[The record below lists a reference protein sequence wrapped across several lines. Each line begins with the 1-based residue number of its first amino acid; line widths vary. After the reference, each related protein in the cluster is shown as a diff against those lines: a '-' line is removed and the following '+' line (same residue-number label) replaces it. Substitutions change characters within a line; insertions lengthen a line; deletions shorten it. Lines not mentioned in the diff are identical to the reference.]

1 MPNASPTLLV
11 VDDHPMALSGTTAFL
26 AEVMPDVA
34 VHAAGSTREA
44 LHTLQQG
51 LRPDIVLLDIWL
63 NDGTGFDAMQTFKSL
78 IPTARFIFMSA
89 EATPEIVNRARALT
103 AYGFVGKHLDAAA
116 FSTAIRAVLAGEMA
130 FPSDE
135 TLNGHARSFGPTHGI
150 PVTPAELG
158 LTPRQ
163 GSVLA
168 LVLEGLPNKVIA
180 RKLGLT
186 ENTVKEHVSAILQRL
201 GVRTRMQVM
210 SRMERF
216 RLRLQ

>member
-1 MPNASPTLLV
+1 MSNVAPTLLV

-26 AEVMPDVA
+26 AEVMPDIA
-34 VHAAGSTREA
+34 VHSAGSASEA
-44 LHTLQQG
+44 MQTLQRG

-63 NDGTGFDAMQTFKSL
+63 RDGTGFDAMQTLKVL
-78 IPTARFIFMSA
+78 VPGARFILMSA
-89 EATPEIVNRARALT
+89 EATPEIVDRARSLA
-103 AYGFVGKHLDAAA
+103 AAGFVGKHLDAPA
-116 FSTAIRAVLAGEMA
+116 FATAVRRVLSGDTC
-130 FPSDE
+130 FPADD
-135 TLNGHARSFGPTHGI
+135 TLQGDGQGFGPSHGI

-163 GSVLA
+163 GAVLA
-168 LVLEGLPNKVIA
+168 LVLEGQPNKIIA
-180 RKLGLT
+180 RELGLT

-216 RLRLQ
+216 RLRQ

>member
-1 MPNASPTLLV
+1 MSLSAPTLLV

-26 AEVMPDVA
+26 SEVLPDIA
-34 VHAAGSTREA
+34 VHAAVGTAQA
-44 LHTLQQG
+44 LSLVEQG
-51 LRPDIVLLDIWL
+51 VRPQLVLLDIWL
-63 NDGTGFDAMQTFKSL
+63 SDGTGFDAMQVLKRL
-78 IPTARFIFMSA
+78 LPQARFVFMSA
-89 EATPEIVNRARALT
+89 EATADIVTKAQALG
-103 AYGFVGKHLDAAA
+103 AYGFIGKHLDGA
-116 FSTAIRAVLAGEMA
+116 SITAVIRQVMQGETS
-130 FPSDE
+130 FPSPKSLQGLAS
-135 TLNGHARSFGPTHGI
+135 TMGPPHGI

-168 LVLEGLPNKVIA
+168 LVLEGLPNKTIA
-180 RKLGLT
+180 RRLGLT

-216 RLRLQ
+216 RLTQ

>member
-1 MPNASPTLLV
+1 MSNVAPTLLV
-11 VDDHPMALSGTTAFL
+11 VDDHPMALSGTTLFL
-26 AEVMPDVA
+26 AQVMPDVA
-34 VHAAGSTREA
+34 VHAAGSASEA
-44 LHTLQQG
+44 LNTLQRG

-63 NDGTGFDAMQTFKSL
+63 NDGTGFDAMQTLKS
-78 IPTARFIFMSA
+78 IVPAARFIFMSA
-89 EATPEIVNRARALT
+89 EATPEIIERARALS
-103 AYGFVGKHLDAAA
+103 AFGFVGKHLDAPAFAA
-116 FSTAIRAVLAGEMA
+116 VVRRVLAGDTA

-135 TLNGHARSFGPTHGI
+135 ALNGQPRAFGPTHSI

-180 RKLGLT
+180 RELGLT

-216 RLRLQ
+216 RLRQ

>member
-1 MPNASPTLLV
+1 MSHAAPTLLV

-34 VHAAGSTREA
+34 VHAAGSAKEA
-44 LHTLQQG
+44 LGTLQRG
-51 LRPDIVLLDIWL
+51 LKPDIVLLDIWL
-63 NDGTGFDAMQTFKSL
+63 NDGTGFDAMQALKSL
-78 IPTARFIFMSA
+78 IPGARFIFMSA
-89 EATPEIVNRARALT
+89 EATPEIVSRARALS
-103 AYGFVGKHLDAAA
+103 ACGFVGKHLDANA
-116 FSTAIRAVLAGEMA
+116 FSEAVRRVLAGDTS
-130 FPSDE
+130 FPTAEALS
-135 TLNGHARSFGPTHGI
+135 GQAGSFGPAHGI

-180 RKLGLT
+180 RRLGLT

-216 RLRLQ
+216 RLRQ

>member
-1 MPNASPTLLV
+1 MPNAAPTLLV
-11 VDDHPMALSGTTAFL
+11 VDDHPMALSGTTTFL

-44 LHTLQQG
+44 LHALQQG
-51 LRPDIVLLDIWL
+51 LKPDIVLLDIWL

-78 IPTARFIFMSA
+78 IPAARFIFMSA
-89 EATPEIVNRARALT
+89 EATPEIVGRARALS
-103 AYGFVGKHLDAAA
+103 ACGFVGKHLDAHA
-116 FSTAIRAVLAGEMA
+116 FTTAVRTVLAGDMA

-135 TLNGHARSFGPTHGI
+135 ALNGHAQAFGPSHGI

-210 SRMERF
+210 SHMERF
-216 RLRLQ
+216 RLRQQ

>member
-1 MPNASPTLLV
+1 MSNAAPTLLV

-26 AEVMPDVA
+26 AEVMPDIA
-34 VHAAGSTREA
+34 VHAAGSAKEA
-44 LHTLQQG
+44 LGTLQRG
-51 LRPDIVLLDIWL
+51 LKPDIVLLDIWL
-63 NDGTGFDAMQTFKSL
+63 NDGTGFDAMQALKSL
-78 IPTARFIFMSA
+78 IPGARFIFMSA
-89 EATPEIVNRARALT
+89 EATPEIVSRARALS
-103 AYGFVGKHLDAAA
+103 AYGFVGKHLDANA
-116 FSTAIRAVLAGEMA
+116 FSEAVRRVLAGDTS
-130 FPSDE
+130 FPTPEALS
-135 TLNGHARSFGPTHGI
+135 GQAGSFGPAHGI

-180 RKLGLT
+180 RRLGLT

-216 RLRLQ
+216 RLRQ

>member
-1 MPNASPTLLV
+1 MSNAAPTLLV

-26 AEVMPDVA
+26 TEVMPDVA
-34 VHAAGSTREA
+34 VHAAGSAREA
-44 LHTLQQG
+44 LTSLQQG

-63 NDGTGFDAMQTFKSL
+63 NDGTGFDAMQTFKTV
-78 IPTARFIFMSA
+78 IPGARFIFMSA
-89 EATPEIVNRARALT
+89 EATPEIVGRARALS
-103 AYGFVGKHLDAAA
+103 ACGFVGKHLDAHAFTAA
-116 FSTAIRAVLAGEMA
+116 VRKVLAGDTS
-130 FPSDE
+130 FPTDE
-135 TLNGHARSFGPTHGI
+135 ALSGRAQSFGPAHGI

-180 RKLGLT
+180 RRLGLT

-216 RLRLQ
+216 RLRQ